1 MLLPIPQSPAQTM
14 IMVIT
19 VASILPSLIASPTS
33 MCILKNPSGAT
44 LQPAMG
50 VNAPNFPDPSLLTVD
65 GVIYTFATST
75 TGVNVPISFQSQ
87 GKIMNMMT
95 SARGKN
101 AAYEAMPTLPKWSSG
116 AVWAPDVVH
125 LVSWRT
131 PNLSESL
138 QCLGRKI

>member
-1 MLLPIPQSPAQTM
+1 MLLPIPQSPAQAMTM
-14 IMVIT
+14 AIA
-19 VASILPSLIASPTS
+19 VASIVPGLIACPAP
-33 MCILKNPSGAT
+33 MIILSDPSGAT

-50 VNAPNFPDPSLLTVD
+50 VNAPNFPDPSILTVD

-75 TGVNVPISFQSQ
+75 AGVNVPISFQSQ
-87 GKIMNMMT
+87 GKSMNMMK

-131 PNLSESL
+131 PNLPESL
-138 QCLGRKI
+138 WQIE